1 VQAAT
6 VSASTDRSPILSFG
20 EFKLDVRSRELWKPG
35 QRIRLQDQPFQV
47 LTLLLERAGE
57 VVKRD
62 ELRQKLWP
70 ASVYVDFDHG
80 LNNAITR
87 LREALGD
94 EAATPRF
101 IETLPRLG
109 YRFIHP
115 IATQASLEA
124 PACDASTAAEVEPV
138 DLIPVSADEAHRRAR
153 TRAIVAAALIPAVVL
168 LGMLLAFW
176 LKPHPLDEAPKL
188 AAISVTPSVAV
199 LPFVNMSPD
208 PESEQFADGFTE
220 ELLGRLAGTRNLKVA
235 GRTSSFAFKG
245 KQEPL
250 PVIAHAL
257 KVNHVLAGTVQR
269 SGERLQISAQLV
281 NADEG
286 TPLWSQ
292 TFERDLAEIFHLQ
305 EDIALA
311 VASALRV
318 KLRDTDEQRLRRHG
332 TEDAEAYRLYLIAN
346 SLLTGISVKRDLEGA
361 KQLYEQAIARDPQFA
376 AAHARLAYYHFY
388 RAWASFDD
396 VADGVRLGMAAAERA
411 VALDP
416 ESSDALQS
424 RANFAMWRYRFLG
437 DYMAFIHA
445 TDDYRHAIE
454 LDPAND
460 TAFFDYGR
468 AVLWHEP
475 DLAQRLFQR
484 TVQLEPL
491 RRRARSMAALALGM
505 RGLHADARGQLQE
518 LGEPVLVRQ
527 ASDAAG
533 VADFEQHFGR
543 LDEAVVAARE
553 AQARG
558 GLEQPIQLWGLYMSL
573 GDRDS
578 ASEVLSFGNTELAKD
593 LRQAASLI
601 MHGRHADA
609 FTFLDGQRGQ
619 FQRSRILDLPTARL
633 ALIAGKPAQALTI
646 MEQRLPDLF
655 AGIEP
660 VNARNVIPALDLAAA
675 WAGAGQ
681 QARSRELLNRIAPF
695 LDGPTA
701 PRLPL
706 FAYLR
711 ARAHVLAGEP
721 VLAMEALDRAYEAG
735 FRTTWAYD
743 LHPHPFFYIDCVEV
757 DPAFA
762 KLRSHARYRGWL
774 SRIRADNA
782 RQLERLRA
790 RDAARSAA

>member
-1 VQAAT
+1 VQTAT

-20 EFKLDVRSRELWKPG
+20 EFKLDMRSRELGKPDV
-35 QRIRLQDQPFQV
+35 RIRLQDQPFQV

-57 VVKRD
+57 VVTRD
-62 ELRQKLWP
+62 ELRRKLWP

-94 EAATPRF
+94 VAATPKF

-115 IATQASLEA
+115 ITDTQSSLEA
-124 PACDASTAAEVEPV
+124 PACDPSAETAGSVDPV
-138 DLIPVSADEAHRRAR
+138 PLSADEAPQRVR
-153 TRAIVAAALIPAVVL
+153 TRAIVAAALIPAVVV
-168 LGMLLAFW
+168 LGMLLTFW
-176 LKPHPLDEAPKL
+176 LKPRPIDAAPKL
-188 AAISVTPSVAV
+188 AANPATPSIAV

-220 ELLGRLAGTRNLKVA
+220 ELLDRLAGTRDLKVA
-235 GRTSSFAFKG
+235 GRTSSFSFKG

-250 PVIAHAL
+250 PAIAQAL
-257 KVNHVLAGTVQR
+257 KVNHVLAGSVRR
-269 SGERLQISAQLV
+269 SRERLQISAQLV
-281 NADEG
+281 SAGEG
-286 TPLWSQ
+286 KPLWSQ
-292 TFERDLAEIFHLQ
+292 TFDREMTEIFNVQ
-305 EDIALA
+305 EAIALA

-318 KLRDTDEQRLRRHG
+318 KLRANDEQRLRRHG

-346 SLLTGISVKRDLEGA
+346 ALLTGISVKRDLEGA

-411 VALDP
+411 IALDP
-416 ESSDALQS
+416 ESSDALQA
-424 RANFAMWRYRFLG
+424 RANFEMWRYRFLG
-437 DYMAFIHA
+437 DYMAFVEA
-445 TDDYRHAIE
+445 NDDYRHAIE

-475 DLAQRLFQR
+475 DLAQRLFER
-484 TVQLEPL
+484 TVELEPL

-505 RGLHADARGQLQE
+505 RGLHADARGRLQE
-518 LGEPVLVRQ
+518 LGEPILVRQ

-573 GDRDS
+573 GDRD
-578 ASEVLSFGNTELAKD
+578 AADEALTFGDTELAKD
-593 LRQAASLI
+593 LRHAASLT
-601 MHGRHADA
+601 MHGRYEDA
-609 FTFLDGQRGQ
+609 FKFLDSHRSE
-619 FQRSRILDLPTARL
+619 FERSRILDLPAARL
-633 ALIAGKPAQALTI
+633 ALIAGRPAQAVTI

-675 WAGAGQ
+675 WAGVGEH
-681 QARSRELLNRIAPF
+681 ARSRELLNRITPF

-735 FRTTWAYD
+735 FRTTCAYD
-743 LHPHPFFYIDCVEV
+743 LHPHPFFYIDCVDA

-762 KLRSHARYRGWL
+762 TLRSHARYRSWL
-774 SRIRADNA
+774 SRMRTDNA

-790 RDAARSAA
+790 RDAAGSAA